1 MVKRRHTKNK
11 KRKMIGGEGGN
22 GKFSSWRRARNLYD
36 PVHQKMPDPEPE
48 PKPEEIP
55 KPEVSPVS
63 PVSAKE
69 PPEWTSVEPAKMT
82 VTNRL
87 HTLGNVKS
95 QKEPGKQPEGK
106 QVTHDN
112 IKEFAETPPGRLT
125 LSRLYRGG
133 ARRKSKSSKKKRKQ
147 KRKTQKRKSSN
158 KRKYT
163 TRR

>member
-11 KRKMIGGEGGN
+11 KRKMIGGEGEN
-22 GKFSSWRRARNLYD
+22 GKFSSWKNVRDRYN
-36 PVHQKMPDPEPE
+36 PVHKTVPP